1 MKKIYLYSTFVLL
14 FTLSSCSGMTTGN
27 TFTFSADENNAEL
40 FDGYYKPHRD
50 ALRYY
55 PRDINSQIGW
65 YTSNTI
71 GEQKILVVPVQLT
84 DAPVWTS
91 NMINEV
97 NIAFFGNSNQTAFYS
112 VHDFFYKSSYGKL
125 NLTGEVSD
133 ILQSN
138 YSVKALNRYGESAPE
153 YIIKEFLKADISKYK
168 NYNLDNDNF
177 LDNVVFLYS
186 NNYSTD
192 SDSSYWAWCSYYSDY
207 KSELTIN
214 NFMWASYQFLKNGY
228 YDKYNQ
234 GKLETHTFI
243 HETGH
248 LLGLDDYYCYDDLS
262 SWDPAGALDM
272 QSYNVGD
279 HNVFSKFV
287 LGWLEPYVV
296 TDECEIELKT
306 SSLYPEAI
314 LIKNDWNGSSYD
326 EYLLIEYYTPLGLNE
341 IDSLHA
347 YTKGTKMYDYSGLR
361 IYHVDSRLVELVA
374 TLSDDYIAKKY
385 VDIMSEETNYSF
397 CYVGASN
404 SADRSFL
411 KSPYSY
417 QYKYLHLLDKAENN
431 RITNRVRELDPSI
444 TLWTEGS
451 EFSANRHFFI
461 NGDSFNDGE
470 QIDYKISVSDLNDT
484 SCKVKIY
491 K

>member
-1 MKKIYLYSTFVLL
+1 MKKIYLYSTFILL
-14 FTLSSCSGMTTGN
+14 FTLSSCTGMITDN
-27 TFTFSADENNAEL
+27 VYNFSANKDNAEL

-65 YTSNTI
+65 FTSNTI
-71 GEQKILVVPVQLT
+71 GEQKILIIPVQLT
-84 DAPVWTS
+84 DAPIWTY
-91 NMINEV
+91 NMINDV
-97 NIAFFGNSNQTAFYS
+97 NNAFFGDSKNLAFYS
-112 VHDFFYKSSYGKL
+112 VHDYFYKSSYGNL
-125 NLTGEVSD
+125 NISGEVGNVLNSK
-133 ILQSN
+133 
-138 YSVKALNRYGESAPE
+138 YSVKSLNKYGERAPE
-153 YIIKEFLKADISKYK
+153 LIIKEFLQTDISKYT

-192 SDSSYWAWCSYYSDY
+192 NGSSYWAWCSYYSDY
-207 KSELTIN
+207 NSELTIN
-214 NFMWASYQFLKNGY
+214 NYMWASYQFLNNCY

-248 LLGLDDYYCYDDLS
+248 LLGLDDYYCYDESS
-262 SWDPAGALDM
+262 SWDPAGVLDM

-279 HNVFSKFV
+279 HNVFSKFL
-287 LGWLEPYVV
+287 LGWLEPYVI

-341 IDSLHA
+341 IDSIHP

-404 SADRSFL
+404 SVDRSFL

-431 RITNRVRELDPSI
+431 RISNRIRELDPKT

-451 EFSANRHFFI
+451 EFSANRYFFI

-470 QIDYKISVSDLNDT
+470 KIDYKIAVSQLGDV
-484 SCKVKIY
+484 SCKIKIY